1 MAELLVTKRKG
12 NMNMMIRTFFRHWI
26 ESLKSLK
33 RNGWMTFASVTAV
46 AITLTLAGVFLAV
59 IFNATKL
66 ASDIEKNVDVTVFVD
81 VGTKTADRKD
91 LEEELSQL
99 DHVKDVTFSSKE
111 HELKKIQKAMGSA
124 WKLFEGDSNPLYD
137 VYIVKADS
145 PKYVKEVSKQSA
157 DLANVFKADYGGT
170 SSDKIFKFANAI
182 KTWGLAGAILLVFVA
197 VLLISNTIRITIMS
211 RQREIQIMRLVGA
224 KNGYIRWPFFI
235 EGGWIGLIGA
245 VVPILIMTFG
255 YKTVYN
261 LANPYLLQSHLSF
274 MTPQD
279 FIWKIDVVMGIS
291 GFVIGAFGSV
301 ISMRRFLKI

>member
-1 MAELLVTKRKG
+1 
-12 NMNMMIRTFFRHWI
+12 MNMMIRTFFRHWV

-66 ASDIEKNVDVTVFVD
+66 ASDIEKNVEVTVFVD
-81 VGTKTADRKD
+81 MGTNKSDRKA
-91 LEEELSQL
+91 LENNLEDL
-99 DHVKDVTFSSKE
+99 DHVKKVTFSSQE
-111 HELKKIQKAMGSA
+111 QELKKIQKAMGNA
-124 WKLFEGDSNPLYD
+124 WSLFEGDSNPLYD
-137 VYIVKADS
+137 VYIVKASDA
-145 PKYVKEVSKQSA
+145 KYVKQVSKDA
-157 DLANVFKADYGGT
+157 AKLTNVFKADYGGT

-182 KTWGLAGAILLVFVA
+182 KTWGLAGAVLLIFVA

-211 RQREIQIMRLVGA
+211 RQQEIQIMRLVGA

-245 VVPILIMTFG
+245 IVPILIMTFG

-274 MTPQD
+274 MQPQD
-279 FIWKIDVVMGIS
+279 FIWKIDVSIGVG
-291 GFVIGAFGSV
+291 GFVIGAFGS
-301 ISMRRFLKI
+301 ILSMRRFLKI